1 LVTLIMLAGGF
12 GLFWWAR
19 RVEGLELAPAQTIV
33 MNVIVMVELC
43 YMFNC
48 RFLLRPVLGRDFLAN
63 RWVFVGA
70 FGMVAAQLA
79 MTYVPFMNALFH
91 TAPLSLANW
100 GWIMAVALTA
110 FAAVEVEKWIRQKL
124 GRGTTV

>member
-1 LVTLIMLAGGF
+1 
-12 GLFWWAR
+12 
-19 RVEGLELAPAQTIV
+19 
-33 MNVIVMVELC
+33 
-43 YMFNC
+43 
-48 RFLLRPVLGRDFLAN
+48 
-63 RWVFVGA
+63 
-70 FGMVAAQLA
+70 MVAAQLA